1 MSNIVTRS
9 RLSQGYYKIH
19 IFLIKITIIKIRAN
33 FNDVLLIL
41 INKNYSSQNDYLMTF
56 NVRAILYFEETILA
70 TCYLQ
75 NTEVGVK
82 SRREY
87 WVLLAVAVVY
97 KHI

>member
-1 MSNIVTRS
+1 
-9 RLSQGYYKIH
+9 
-19 IFLIKITIIKIRAN
+19 
-33 FNDVLLIL
+33 
-41 INKNYSSQNDYLMTF
+41 MTF

-70 TCYLQ
+70 TWYLQ